1 MSERYTDPIFQ
12 VIDIYEFDTNQTWE
26 AMTQGGSDDLDRV
39 IYTDTDSSFIRLF
52 ELFQAYFDKSEEE
65 FKKIVM
71 EFSEESV
78 KQLGI
83 DKQTFID
90 LITEVTDF
98 LGDYVNKKILVDF
111 KNKYGIDD
119 EYNHLDFKG
128 EFIFSAIYIL
138 MKKVYGYRQIAEKGV
153 IDEKF
158 ASSNLGVKSD
168 KAEITNKVILNLLK
182 LILTQPTLQPVI
194 AYTKKYIQQFRQ
206 MIRNR
211 DIRVA
216 IPASI
221 NKPIDEYETNG
232 EVPRAALI
240 FEYITNNRGYI
251 RPGTKGKLYVINN
264 IKWNKIKDAK
274 KIQKEL
280 ADDLRKRWGIK
291 DVRSALNVIFIP
303 EAFEDKFDYD
313 LIEINEDAQL
323 VKVLLKPLDQLF
335 RPLGINIADLAD
347 VDKKLFK

>member
-1 MSERYTDPIFQ
+1 MSERYSDKIFK
-12 VIDIYEFDTNQTWE
+12 VIKFDGFETNQTWE

-52 ELFQAYFDKSEEE
+52 ELFLGYFDKSEEE

-71 EFSEESV
+71 EFSDQSV
-78 KQLGI
+78 ELLGI
-83 DKQTFID
+83 SKQEFIT

-98 LGDYVNKKILVDF
+98 LGDYVNDKILVDF
-111 KNKYGIDD
+111 KNKYGVDD

-138 MKKVYGYRQIAEKGV
+138 MKKVYTYRQIAEKGV

-168 KAEITNKVILNLLK
+168 KAEITNKVINNLSR

-194 AYTKKYIQQFRQ
+194 AYTKKYIHQFRE

-221 NKPIDEYETNG
+221 NKPIEDYETNG
-232 EVPRAALI
+232 ETPRAAVI
-240 FEYITNNRGYI
+240 FEYITNNRGFI
-251 RPGTKGKLYVINN
+251 RPGTKGKLYMINN
-264 IKWNKIKDAK
+264 IKWNKIDNYKL
-274 KIQKEL
+274 IQKEL
-280 ADDLRKRWGIK
+280 GEFLRQKWGIS
-291 DVRSALNVIFIP
+291 DVRNALNVIFIP
-303 EAFEDKFDYD
+303 ESFETRFDYS
-313 LIEINEDAQL
+313 LIDINEDAQL
-323 VKVLLKPLDQLF
+323 VKVLLKPLNQLF
-335 RPLGINIADLAD
+335 HPLGVNIAELAN
-347 VDKKLFK
+347 VDKRLFK

>member
-1 MSERYTDPIFQ
+1 MSERYTNPIFQ

-26 AMTQGGSDDLDRV
+26 AMIQGGSDDLDRV

-52 ELFQAYFDKSEEE
+52 ELFQAYFNKSEEE

-78 KQLGI
+78 KLLGI
-83 DKQTFID
+83 DKQTFIT

-98 LGDYVNKKILVDF
+98 LGDYVNNKILVDF

-182 LILTQPTLQPVI
+182 LILTQPTLKPVLTY
-194 AYTKKYIQQFRQ
+194 AKKYIQQFRE

-211 DIRVA
+211 DVRVA
-216 IPASI
+216 IPSSI
-221 NKPIDEYETNG
+221 NKPIDEYTKNG
-232 EVPRAALI
+232 ETPRAALI
-240 FEYITNNRGYI
+240 FEYLTHNRGYI
-251 RPGTKGKLYVINN
+251 RSGTKGKLYVLNN
-264 IKWNKIKDAK
+264 INWSKVKDAEK
-274 KIQKEL
+274 VQKEL
-280 ADDLRKRWGIK
+280 VEDLRNRWGIK
-291 DVRSALNVIFIP
+291 DIRSALNVIFIP
-303 EAFEDKFDYD
+303 EAFEEKFDFD
-313 LIEINEDAQL
+313 MIDINEDAQL

-335 RPLGINIADLAD
+335 RPLGIDIAELAN